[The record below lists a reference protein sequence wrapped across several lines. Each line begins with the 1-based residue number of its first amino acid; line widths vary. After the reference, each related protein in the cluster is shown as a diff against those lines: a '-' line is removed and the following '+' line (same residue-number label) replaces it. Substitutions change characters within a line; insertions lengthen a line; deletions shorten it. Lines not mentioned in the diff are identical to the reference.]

1 MYSIKLNGRL
11 GAVAPNQM
19 AGFHF
24 GDLISTLLVL
34 IFTLLIAASPL
45 FAADRSVVSD
55 SYIFR
60 EENPEKLMFT
70 VHIPM
75 TIWENA
81 LVIFPDG
88 KRIEMGRVRAVPVK
102 SHYPGFTASKYG
114 LGGQIIAA
122 AANAH
127 HIQIQVD
134 DGAGRTMSVLPSA
147 TFADASGSETSFV
160 VEGEGGA
167 GLWGKYSPFVGSPV
181 YMVNQAGIP
190 VLFNHISLFQYA
202 TAIEIRV
209 YAPDDIVDYIEIEN
223 TQGGQALYHDASG
236 YHQFAVVEAPVGG
249 TGRFTGTLYQG
260 VGMVRAN
267 HPGVIC
273 ISTSRHGQIGGFQI
287 VPLSHTYSKEL
298 QKTRRMSQYII
309 LRGPEFDDITGR
321 PPFFRGYIRPGDWE
335 DPSYHINILK
345 CKIDGKWVD
354 VPEVPGLTEGTL
366 SNIEA
371 FRLYLRKD

>member
-1 MYSIKLNGRL
+1 
-11 GAVAPNQM
+11 
-19 AGFHF
+19 
-24 GDLISTLLVL
+24 
-34 IFTLLIAASPL
+34 
-45 FAADRSVVSD
+45 VSD

-60 EENPEKLMFT
+60 EENPDKLMFT

-75 TIWENA
+75 TIGENA

-88 KRIEMGRVRAVPVK
+88 RQIEMGRVRAVPAK

-160 VEGEGGA
+160 IEGEGGT
-167 GLWGKYSPFVGSPV
+167 GLWGKYSPFVSSPV
-181 YMVNQAGIP
+181 YIVNQAGIP
-190 VLFNHISLFQYA
+190 VLFNSISLFQYA
-202 TAIEIRV
+202 TAVEIRV
-209 YAPDDIVDYIEIEN
+209 YAPDDRVEYIEIEN
-223 TQGGQALYHDASG
+223 AQGGQALYHDASG
-236 YHQFAVVEAPVGG
+236 DHRFAVVEAPVGG

-273 ISTSRHGQIGGFQI
+273 ISTSRRGQIGGFQI

-309 LRGPEFDDITGR
+309 LRGPEFDDITGH
-321 PPFFRGYIRPGDWE
+321 PPFFRGYVRPGDSE
-335 DPSYHINILK
+335 DPGYRINTLK
-345 CKIDGKWVD
+345 CKIGGKWVD
-354 VPEVPGLTEGTL
+354 VPEVAGLTEGTL

-371 FRLYLRKD
+371 FRIYLN